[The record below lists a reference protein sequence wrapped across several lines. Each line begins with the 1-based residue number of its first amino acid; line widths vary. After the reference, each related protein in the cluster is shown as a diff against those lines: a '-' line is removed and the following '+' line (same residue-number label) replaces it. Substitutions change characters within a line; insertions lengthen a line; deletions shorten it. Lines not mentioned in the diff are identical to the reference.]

1 LAAFYTRL
9 FSKGASHKQL
19 EEKIEEF
26 RPESKISRYDSIFAF
41 ETFDDALSYRKLLRP
56 GAHVYIVKPL
66 GDSTRADMR
75 CVDEIEKNLSSLA
88 LAAQDADEVD
98 IDIDNDESF
107 QDLVLEIEEKNSK
120 VAKNYWSEQQNS
132 LGKIP
137 IWEHICSS
145 VEIVKKVNLEEMNEN
160 LIKNYISELI
170 SSCK

>member
-1 LAAFYTRL
+1 
-9 FSKGASHKQL
+9 
-19 EEKIEEF
+19 
-26 RPESKISRYDSIFAF
+26 
-41 ETFDDALSYRKLLRP
+41 
-56 GAHVYIVKPL
+56 
-66 GDSTRADMR
+66 MR